1 MSESTHPAAPL
12 ELLDVVVGYRKDR
25 PPVID
30 SLTAR
35 FEPASLTHLG
45 GANGRGK
52 TTLLELASGYLR
64 PWAGSVAV
72 GGHEASSE
80 AARSLRRVCR
90 TQPALYPS
98 MTAMEHL
105 EFAALCAGQS
115 VDVALDR
122 AQAYELSPWLGHE
135 ARELST
141 GNSRKLWII
150 MCTLGDFDLVVLDE
164 PMNGLDTRAVQV
176 LIEEIERWRQTK
188 AVVLIAHQLPAG
200 LRPNGAVS
208 LAAPRDGATADA
220 VAALHGA

>member
-122 AQAYELSPWLGHE
+122 AQAYELSPGSSTRLGSCPRATPANCGSSC
-135 ARELST
+135 ARSVTST
-141 GNSRKLWII
+141 SWCSTSR
-150 MCTLGDFDLVVLDE
+150 
-164 PMNGLDTRAVQV
+164 
-176 LIEEIERWRQTK
+176 
-188 AVVLIAHQLPAG
+188 
-200 LRPNGAVS
+200 
-208 LAAPRDGATADA
+208 
-220 VAALHGA
+220 